1 MDWDA
6 RYSIDDYLFG
16 KDPAQ
21 ALLRNEEHLVVE
33 GNTLVIADGEGRNSV
48 YLAKKGFKVTAT
60 DNSTVAH
67 QKAKALANSQNVE
80 VNYKLEDFFEIRKER
95 DISDIQRIQQYDLRK
110 VKPELPP
117 DYSMRISIHYR

>member
-6 RYSIDDYLFG
+6 RYSINDYLFG

-33 GNTLVIADGEGRNSV
+33 GNTLLIADGEGRNSV

-60 DNSTVAH
+60 DNSAFARLT
-67 QKAKALANSQNVE
+67 LLG
-80 VNYKLEDFFEIRKER
+80 YLE
-95 DISDIQRIQQYDLRK
+95 
-110 VKPELPP
+110 
-117 DYSMRISIHYR
+117 